1 MKYKVFIGLSIFLFL
16 LPGIIKSQVYERNR
30 QEIRSFKVYKET
42 SLEVYNKYGNIHLF
56 TWDKDSVKI
65 KIDVQVKANKESKAD
80 KIFEY
85 INFEFSNTKYYI
97 VARTQFKHR
106 STFWSEVS
114 DLANT
119 LFSGNNKAQIDY
131 FIYMP
136 EGMQAKFENKFGN
149 VYVTDLSGEIDLKV
163 SNGDFK
169 ANNITGYFDL
179 NVSFGNA
186 SINHIETGKLNINYS
201 ELELS
206 SAKELNIESKSST
219 LNIDKIGKLNVNS
232 RRDKFYIDD
241 LGSLSGETSFSY
253 ITLKNFDSDL
263 NMKTEYGEISIDNIN
278 PEFKI
283 IDLTSKYT
291 DILLNMNQDASFSVD
306 IIHTEGTTI
315 LSPETYSGLTVET
328 VDKKEDIYKTG
339 GVVGNKTDNNGKV
352 NIKIKSGKV
361 TFRESF

>member
-1 MKYKVFIGLSIFLFL
+1 MKYKVLIGLSIFLFL
-16 LPGIIKSQVYERNR
+16 LPGIVKSQVYERNR

-149 VYVTDLSGEIDLKV
+149 VYATDLSGEIDLKV

-169 ANNITGYFDL
+169 ANDL
-179 NVSFGNA
+179 KGNFELKLSFGNA
-186 SINHIETGKLNINYS
+186 SINSVKSGNLNISYG
-201 ELELS
+201 EFELS
-206 SAKELNIESKSST
+206 DANDLNIESKSST
-219 LNIDKIGKLNVNS
+219 LNIEKVNSLKVNS
-232 RRDKFYIDD
+232 RRDKYYIDD

-278 PEFKI
+278 PDFKF

-291 DILLNMNQDASFSVD
+291 DILLGMMKDVSFSVD
-306 IIHTEGTTI
+306 IIHSESTTI
-315 LSPETYSGLTVET
+315 FSPETYSGLTVET
-328 VDKKEDIYKTG
+328 IDRKEDRYKTSG
-339 GVVGNKTDNNGKV
+339 EVGNKTVNKGKV

-361 TFRESF
+361 TFKESF